1 MKLYVR
7 KLDDA
12 HVTSFIK
19 KGLNIPNGHP
29 AAAVK
34 SPINAVK
41 FSNTIQLSPNYT
53 LK

>member
-29 AAAVK
+29 AAADNRQTMQSK
-34 SPINAVK
+34 IAVPLLLIYFK
-41 FSNTIQLSPNYT
+41 V
-53 LK
+53 